1 MEMACRR
8 LRTLWWLGCLACARG
23 TIRMVER
30 ACLYTNRAPSPHLSP
45 PRPPCHRCPLE
56 RVKGP
61 LPHGSRVWAP
71 GEWAHLGKVR
81 MGSSTEMRRLIP
93 SHTPTGDALIA
104 IYEALGGEHWLNNAN
119 WNISKETTADYLLN
133 DPCNRQKRWYGVG
146 CMDPCERYLDDVIGT
161 GAETQRLT
169 AIRGSGEG
177 CFAGRI
183 TTLNLRRNNLTG
195 HLNLGDLGE
204 LRNLTYL
211 DLSFNQL
218 SGSIPTQIGRIDNLQ
233 MMNLAHNEL
242 SGTLPS
248 ELGAL
253 NSGAPPVSMG
263 CGLDDPCPLGVQLRL
278 TELNLAHNRIEGGV
292 PTELGKLESLKV
304 FLFAHAPISPVCR
317 NPLFPYLTF

>member
-1 MEMACRR
+1 MTSSA
-8 LRTLWWLGCLACARG
+8 
-23 TIRMVER
+23 
-30 ACLYTNRAPSPHLSP
+30 RAP
-45 PRPPCHRCPLE
+45 RPS
-56 RVKGP
+56 
-61 LPHGSRVWAP
+61 GSLRSEAR
-71 GEWAHLGKVR
+71 AKVFY
-81 MGSSTEMRRLIP
+81 SSTQ
-93 SHTPTGDALIA
+93 TP
-104 IYEALGGEHWLNNAN
+104 
-119 WNISKETTADYLLN
+119 ISPICRAPLFPISQNSILCFSN
-133 DPCNRQKRWYGVG
+133 Q
-146 CMDPCERYLDDVIGT
+146 
-161 GAETQRLT
+161 
-169 AIRGSGEG
+169 G

-195 HLNLGDLGE
+195 HLNLEDLGE
-204 LRNLTYL
+204 LTNLTYL

-218 SGSIPTQIGRIDNLQ
+218 SGSIPTQIGQIDNLQ

-278 TELNLAHNRIEGGV
+278 TELNLAHNRIEGDV

-304 FLFAHAPISPVCR
+304 FLFAHAPISPICR